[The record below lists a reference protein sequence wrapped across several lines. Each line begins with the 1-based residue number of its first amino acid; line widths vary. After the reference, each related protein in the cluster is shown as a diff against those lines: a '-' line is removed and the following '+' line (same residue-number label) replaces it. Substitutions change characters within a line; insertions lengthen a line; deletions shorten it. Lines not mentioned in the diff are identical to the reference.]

1 MDYSLLFTVA
11 QVAGLGLIGGSAVA
25 LLRLLL
31 VHFVQRDWSN
41 AEVRS
46 LAGLTATQSVGLLFL
61 AFSGGGLL
69 AARFIATSNLPPL
82 PVFVVQGLLLATM
95 ASAVIFLHVVAR
107 PWLTDE
113 GRMPEAARPLVM
125 DMSAHRVLAVTLAFA
140 ALIAAWTLW
149 LVQAGAA
156 QDVPPPSAMLA
167 SLALLTLV
175 VWLVLALPAVVLRA
189 FAVQALRAE
198 TPAQD
203 VPLRMAPLM
212 PDVPQHRPVHVPAP
226 RAPRPRLMAGGDS
239 FSG

>member
-1 MDYSLLFTVA
+1 
-11 QVAGLGLIGGSAVA
+11 
-25 LLRLLL
+25 
-31 VHFVQRDWSN
+31 
-41 AEVRS
+41 
-46 LAGLTATQSVGLLFL
+46 
-61 AFSGGGLL
+61 
-69 AARFIATSNLPPL
+69 
-82 PVFVVQGLLLATM
+82 
-95 ASAVIFLHVVAR
+95 
-107 PWLTDE
+107 
-113 GRMPEAARPLVM
+113 
-125 DMSAHRVLAVTLAFA
+125 MSAHRVLAVTLAFA
-140 ALIAAWTLW
+140 ALVAAWTLW

-167 SLALLTLV
+167 ALALLTLV

>member
-46 LAGLTATQSVGLLFL
+46 LAGLTATQSAGLLFL

-82 PVFVVQGLLLATM
+82 PVFAVQGLLLAAM

-113 GRMPEAARPLVM
+113 GRTPEAARPLVM

-140 ALIAAWTLW
+140 ALVAAWTLW

-156 QDVPPPSAMLA
+156 LDVPPPSAMLA
-167 SLALLTLV
+167 ALALLTLV